1 MTLVT
6 DTFIVATVIG
16 RTFQEEYEHAWF
28 AAFIAMLLLL
38 VLLVPVTLLIG
49 ACMDMEEPF
58 GDDPMDLPGL
68 SYVSAAAEQTLAL
81 VAGGGLLADDEPGH
95 ESLLAG
101 GPSPSAEAL
110 AGIAQV
116 SADDLG
122 LDDVRRRRLSAYPG
136 A

>member
-1 MTLVT
+1 MRASKQLHTYSFVSELVACLLASARGLAEAAAYNWVRSTLSR
-6 DTFIVATVIG
+6 AS
-16 RTFQEEYEHAWF
+16 Q
-28 AAFIAMLLLL
+28 L
-38 VLLVPVTLLIG
+38 
-49 ACMDMEEPF
+49 
-58 GDDPMDLPGL
+58 
-68 SYVSAAAEQTLAL
+68 VSA
-81 VAGGGLLADDEPGH
+81 VAGLLADDEPGH